1 MGNTKLKTF
10 KLYLDEISELKRL
23 AKKHGVSETDIVR
36 LSLEVMRRW
45 SDGELNFAL
54 TVMLPEVVVT
64 RASGKRE
71 RLMPFY
77 TLENGQITKGG
88 LSLES
93 PVRLNTDKKTKID
106 ARALVRKL
114 VLLENEKAKD
124 KIVSYKLNG

>member
-10 KLYLDEISELKRL
+10 KLYDDEISELKRL
-23 AKKHGVSETDIVR
+23 AKKHGLSETDIVR

-45 SDGELNFAL
+45 SDGELKFDL
-54 TVMLPEVVVT
+54 TVMLPEVMVT

-77 TLENGQITKGG
+77 SLEAGEITKGG

-93 PVRLNTDKKTKID
+93 EVRLKLKSSKID
-106 ARALVRKL
+106 SRELVREL
-114 VLLENEKAKD
+114 VFIENERAKD
-124 KIVSYKLNG
+124 KIVSYRVNS